1 MADWAD
7 PVLQQP
13 YKVVD
18 GMLHIPTRLA
28 LAWNGMKTRDFVS
41 SRILN
46 TDVKRLRILTPYR
59 RPKLTP

>member
-18 GMLHIPTRLA
+18 GMLHIPDAPA
-28 LAWNGMKTRDFVS
+28 LAWNE
-41 SRILN
+41 
-46 TDVKRLRILTPYR
+46 
-59 RPKLTP
+59 